1 MIWQGKYENYN
12 SLLCEFEHQA
22 NTALKASLRSYF
34 NGAEIEIRWWNDKII
49 TMMITSVCS
58 LHINYTMGWALF
70 LSGLAARHTNVLL

>member
-34 NGAEIEIRWWNDKII
+34 NEAEIETRW
-49 TMMITSVCS
+49 
-58 LHINYTMGWALF
+58 
-70 LSGLAARHTNVLL
+70 